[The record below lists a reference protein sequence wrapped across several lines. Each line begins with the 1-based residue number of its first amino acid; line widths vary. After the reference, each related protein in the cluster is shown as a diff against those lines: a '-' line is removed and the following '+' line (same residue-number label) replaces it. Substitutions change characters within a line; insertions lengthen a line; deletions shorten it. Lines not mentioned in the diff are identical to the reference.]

1 MDDRS
6 FKPTHSDL
14 IAAIEPLIQN
24 HISTKEDFL
33 AETLPEFG
41 IGERQAI
48 ETLAPIVFNGA
59 AKLDA
64 AHAFA
69 HMDPPTPWIT
79 WITTLWNASL
89 NQNLLHP
96 DVAPKAKT
104 FETQVIKWLAP
115 FFGMSGGHMTPGST
129 ISNLTALW
137 VARDNTSIKKVLASE
152 DAHLSIQKA
161 ASILGL
167 KLIKLKTNSNGEM
180 RSDEIPSDL
189 SKTALVLTAGTT
201 TAGSI
206 DNLQIK
212 QKAAWVHVDAA
223 WAGPLRLSNNFSNI
237 LNGIDRA
244 DSVSISG
251 HKWFFQPKESGLIFF
266 KDVLTAN
273 KTISASSGYLTSD
286 NIGILGSHG
295 AVALP
300 LLSTLMAWGKTGLI
314 ERLERSMN
322 LSVQLWGK
330 LQEHPDIIVFNKP
343 TTGVILWR
351 LHSNNQTKELFSLL
365 PDGSASFIDYK
376 DHFWIRNVAA
386 NPLADVE
393 VLWENIERALKTF
406 KP

>member
-1 MDDRS
+1 MDDKS

-14 IAAIEPLIQN
+14 IAAIEPLIQK
-24 HISTKEDFL
+24 HITTKEDFFS
-33 AETLPEFG
+33 ETIPEFG

-64 AHAFA
+64 PHAFA

-96 DVAPKAKT
+96 DVSPKAT
-104 FETQVIKWLAP
+104 PFETQVIKWLAP

-137 VARDNTSIKKVLASE
+137 VARDNTSINKVLASE

-167 KLIKLKTNSNGEM
+167 QLIKLKTNLKGEM

-189 SKTALVLTAGTT
+189 SKTAMVLTAGTT

-206 DNLQIK
+206 DNLQMK

-223 WAGPLRLSNNFSNI
+223 WAGPLR
-237 LNGIDRA
+237 
-244 DSVSISG
+244 
-251 HKWFFQPKESGLIFF
+251 
-266 KDVLTAN
+266 
-273 KTISASSGYLTSD
+273 
-286 NIGILGSHG
+286 
-295 AVALP
+295 
-300 LLSTLMAWGKTGLI
+300 
-314 ERLERSMN
+314 
-322 LSVQLWGK
+322 
-330 LQEHPDIIVFNKP
+330 
-343 TTGVILWR
+343 
-351 LHSNNQTKELFSLL
+351 
-365 PDGSASFIDYK
+365 
-376 DHFWIRNVAA
+376 
-386 NPLADVE
+386 
-393 VLWENIERALKTF
+393 
-406 KP
+406 